1 MLTQVVYY
9 GWRLFVKRLM
19 AMLRSMD
26 EAKAR
31 KILGDAVQEDDSL
44 GGEAPF
50 RFGIYR
56 QWTGG
61 SITLGDVEDLTADEL
76 EAIAWWIRNKTVK
89 D

>member
-1 MLTQVVYY
+1 
-9 GWRLFVKRLM
+9 M
-19 AMLRSMD
+19 AMLRTMD

-31 KILGDAVQEDDSL
+31 EILGDAVQEDNSL
-44 GGEAPF
+44 GGEEPF

-56 QWTGG
+56 QWMGG

-76 EAIAWWIRNKTVK
+76 EALAWWIRNKTVK